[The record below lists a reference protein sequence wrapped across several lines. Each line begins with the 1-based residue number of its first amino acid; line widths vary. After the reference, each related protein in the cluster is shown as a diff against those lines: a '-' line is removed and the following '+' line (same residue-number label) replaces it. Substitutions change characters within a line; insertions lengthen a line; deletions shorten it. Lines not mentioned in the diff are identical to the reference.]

1 MPSSAAHVVAV
12 RTGGICLW
20 PRWRRQTSLPQ
31 SSEGGQGHGCHSEL
45 KRGAQGCAGRTFPL
59 QRVSLE
65 GKGWRGPR
73 AGAPGSGAGRKRR
86 RRAEPEAVLE
96 VTLPLPPGPR
106 PCLRGPILQLHGLRW
121 PPEAAR
127 LSQRPWPRTAPSPVQ
142 TRSLGTQLLWVPK
155 ETSLSSRNWP
165 RGRRRGPLEQFTL
178 TRPSRDLRVGRK
190 PLSPNPRKCP
200 ARPLTH

>member
-65 GKGWRGPR
+65 GKGWRGPP
-73 AGAPGSGAGRKRR
+73 AGAPGSGVGRKRR

-106 PCLRGPILQLHGLRW
+106 PCLRGPILQLYGLRW

-142 TRSLGTQLLWVPK
+142 TRLPGDSAAVGPEGDVSELSELAQGK
-155 ETSLSSRNWP
+155 ETWAAGTVHAHEAEP
-165 RGRRRGPLEQFTL
+165 GP
-178 TRPSRDLRVGRK
+178 PSRQEATL
-190 PLSPNPRKCP
+190 PESS
-200 ARPLTH
+200 

>member
-106 PCLRGPILQLHGLRW
+106 PCLRGPILQLYGLRW

-127 LSQRPWPRTAPSPVQ
+127 LSRRPWPRAAPSPVQ
-142 TRSLGTQLLWVPK
+142 TRLPGDSAAVGPEGDVSELSELAQGK
-155 ETSLSSRNWP
+155 ETWAA
-165 RGRRRGPLEQFTL
+165 EQFTL

>member
-20 PRWRRQTSLPQ
+20 PRWRRQTSLPR

-86 RRAEPEAVLE
+86 RRAEPEAVLRSHFPSHQGPVPACE
-96 VTLPLPPGPR
+96 GPSCSSMGCDGRPRQPGSASGHGHGLPLPRSRPG
-106 PCLRGPILQLHGLRW
+106 
-121 PPEAAR
+121 
-127 LSQRPWPRTAPSPVQ
+127 
-142 TRSLGTQLLWVPK
+142 SLGTQLLWVPK

-165 RGRRRGPLEQFTL
+165 RGRRRGPLNS
-178 TRPSRDLRVGRK
+178 SRSRGRAGTSESAGSH
-190 PLSPNPRKCP
+190 PPRILVSVLC
-200 ARPLTH
+200 AH

>member
-1 MPSSAAHVVAV
+1 MEAADVSAAVLG
-12 RTGGICLW
+12 RGTRSWL
-20 PRWRRQTSLPQ
+20 PRRAEARCSGLCREDLPPSESQ
-31 SSEGGQGHGCHSEL
+31 SGRE
-45 KRGAQGCAGRTFPL
+45 RMAGTP
-59 QRVSLE
+59 
-65 GKGWRGPR
+65 

-106 PCLRGPILQLHGLRW
+106 PCLRGPILQLYGLRW

-127 LSQRPWPRTAPSPVQ
+127 LSQRPWPRTPLPRSRPG
-142 TRSLGTQLLWVPK
+142 SLGTQLLWVPK